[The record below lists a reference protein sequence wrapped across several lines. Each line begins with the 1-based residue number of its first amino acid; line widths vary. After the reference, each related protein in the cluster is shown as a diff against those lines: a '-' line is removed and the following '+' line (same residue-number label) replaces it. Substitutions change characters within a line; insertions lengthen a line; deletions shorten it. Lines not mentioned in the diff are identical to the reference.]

1 MKKENISEIIS
12 ATDEKYIEEAA
23 SPVKKKKTAVR
34 ITAIAASLAV
44 LLIAGITVS
53 RTDFIKHSE
62 EQPSS
67 GELPSGAISPETPR
81 AEIATSP
88 AIEIDPNPEIAT
100 SPAIEIAT
108 EGEMAMLP
116 RWEDLSPA
124 QKFPEVKSG
133 PYTYSTTA
141 QPIED
146 EYISELIS
154 DTSLAGTLGGFL
166 KQYTQTGKIYSIRN
180 ISTDCAVAVKI
191 GEESTYYVYVNS
203 DYTPLTLGDFI
214 NDLDLKSTLVFGK
227 AYKDTY
233 EFTDTSS
240 SHTRRT
246 YEDFDDSIIWDM
258 LLSDTKAARTERTE
272 YENTLNGIDI
282 SISLPLLGYKN
293 ISFDIT
299 DDGYI
304 VTNILATQKCFFIG
318 TEKSA
323 EFNEYLEKNVKYNE
337 TTDVYEYPPSTPG
350 TGEVVSP
357 GYNPDMPVTSP
368 AFDPQRDNNSENSSS
383 SIPAVPAPAPAP
395 EPAPVPDS
403 FIAVETTQIR

>member
-1 MKKENISEIIS
+1 MNEENISEIIS
-12 ATDEKYIEEAA
+12 ATDDKYIEEAA
-23 SPVKKKKTAVR
+23 EPVKKKKTAVR
-34 ITAIAASLAV
+34 IAAIAASLAV
-44 LLIAGITVS
+44 LLIAGIAVS
-53 RTDFIKHSE
+53 RSDYLSTYKKVPASPE
-62 EQPSS
+62 YAS
-67 GELPSGAISPETPR
+67 GEAPTAAYAPLVPET
-81 AEIATSP
+81 EIAVSP
-88 AIEIDPNPEIAT
+88 AAPVVPQ
-100 SPAIEIAT
+100 
-108 EGEMAMLP
+108 GEMAMLP

-203 DYTPLTLGDFI
+203 DYAPQTLGDFI
-214 NDLDLKSTLVFGK
+214 NDLDLRSTLIFGN

-258 LLSDTKAARTERTE
+258 LLSDTKASRTE

-282 SISLPLLGYKN
+282 SISLPLLGYNN

-304 VTNILATQKCFFIG
+304 VTNILNTQKCFFIG

-323 EFNEYLEKNVKYNE
+323 EFNEYLENNVKYTEN
-337 TTDVYEYPPSTPG
+337 TDVYEYPASTPG
-350 TGEVVSP
+350 TGEVISP

-368 AFDPQRDNNSENSSS
+368 AFDPQWSNNSGNSSS

-395 EPAPVPDS
+395 APPVEPTMPIDASPIPDN
-403 FIAVETTQIR
+403 FIVVETTQIS

>member
-53 RTDFIKHSE
+53 RTDLIKHYE

-67 GELPSGAISPETPR
+67 GEVPSGVISPMAPP

-88 AIEIDPNPEIAT
+88 AIEIAPEGEIA
-100 SPAIEIAT
+100 I
-108 EGEMAMLP
+108 LP
-116 RWEDLSPA
+116 RWEELSTA
-124 QKFPEVKSG
+124 QKFSEVKTENR
-133 PYTYSTTA
+133 TYSTTA

-146 EYISELIS
+146 EYIAELIS
-154 DTSLAGTLGGFL
+154 DTSLSGYDLYED
-166 KQYTQTGKIYSIRN
+166 KQYSETGKVYSIRN
-180 ISTDCAVAVKI
+180 INQECAVAVKI

-203 DYTPLTLGDFI
+203 DYSPLTLGDFI
-214 NDLDLKSTLVFGK
+214 NDLDLRSTLVFGK

-304 VTNILATQKCFFIG
+304 VTNILGTQKCFFIG

-368 AFDPQRDNNSENSSS
+368 AFDPQRDNNSGNSSS
-383 SIPAVPAPAPAP
+383 STPAVPTPAPAP